1 MALALFNAAACGLIS
16 LALVGA
22 VLHPRVHDGVVIK
35 AGLISMALGFGSIAV
50 RMFDG
55 LGADEAVHLAR
66 SILLIN
72 AGLAVVIVGYL
83 WRRARA
89 GQPQRRIT
97 DWADLDT
104 RPMEQPWSTNA

>member
-1 MALALFNAAACGLIS
+1 MTMVLFFFNAAVCGLIS
-16 LALVGA
+16 LTLVGA

-55 LGADEAVHLAR
+55 VPHDDSIHLAR
-66 SILLIN
+66 SILLVN
-72 AGLAVVIVGYL
+72 AGISVVIVGYL

-89 GQPQRRIT
+89 GHPIRRAT
-97 DWADLDT
+97 DWSDL
-104 RPMEQPWSTNA
+104 E

>member
-1 MALALFNAAACGLIS
+1 MALALFNAAACGLIA

-55 LGADEAVHLAR
+55 LRGDDAVHLAR

-72 AGLAVVIVGYL
+72 AGLAVVILGYL

-89 GQPQRRIT
+89 GVPQRRIT
-97 DWADLDT
+97 DWGDFDT
-104 RPMEQPWSTNA
+104 RPMERST